1 MNGGP
6 PIVLSTLILLAA
18 TAAPPAAGTTPTP
31 VPVRTIVGTIVSV
44 DRAKGEVVIS
54 ESVSPT
60 RQAKHRAETIV
71 LRLDASTRLSRG
83 KTPVSLEDLVPGD
96 QAVARYLGSA
106 ASLKAVSIRL
116 ADPVRPVPTPTR
128 SPS

>member
-1 MNGGP
+1 MKGGP

-18 TAAPPAAGTTPTP
+18 TAAPPAARATPTP
-31 VPVRTIVGTIVSV
+31 VPVRTIVGSIVSV

-60 RQAKHRAETIV
+60 RQAKHRAEIV